1 MILEPRLRAM
11 RPDDL
16 PAVMVIEETLFVSD
30 AWPLSFYQRDLNNP
44 LARYFV
50 LEDADS
56 GEIFGYACYWLMD
69 EEANLTN
76 LAVAAI
82 RQRRGLG
89 EQLLRATMQLL
100 HTQGIRRFTLEV
112 RVSNTAAQALY
123 HKLGFQTDGRR
134 RRYYQDNGED
144 ALLMSTP

>member
-1 MILEPRLRAM
+1 MTLAPRLRAM

-16 PAVMVIEETLFVSD
+16 PAVMVIEEALFVSD

-50 LEDADS
+50 LEEAGS
-56 GEIFGYACYWLMD
+56 SEILGYACYWLMD

-76 LAVAAI
+76 LAVAAAW
-82 RQRRGLG
+82 QKQGLG

-100 HTQGIRRFTLEV
+100 HAQGIRRFTLEV
-112 RVSNTAAQALY
+112 RISNKAAQALY
-123 HKLGFQTDGRR
+123 GKLGFAVDGRR